1 MKKRIRK
8 KSEKYIQKCLLLT
21 PGEQKILATLA
32 EKAELSQ
39 NEFLRNTIRELSE
52 RKTATLQGIAKEIE
66 TIKKYLIRQNCPYC
80 KSYDMVSVEGESTI
94 DRDVQLC
101 QACKRRSMY
110 IPQSQYYE
118 LVPYDFYTQQNSV
131 PPDTSGEVEQFQ
143 YKANERD
150 MEDIKKILVEEKIN
164 IKSMVEDLKKKM
176 KEEETLHAEKITCVK
191 CGFQSYFPQKFY
203 RTPDGICCKGCVS
216 SISKFVCG
224 ECGITSYFPGDFH
237 ISKKFE
243 GYECNN
249 CFQNGD
255 DGNADN
261 KME

>member
-21 PGEQKILATLA
+21 PGEQKLLASLA

-39 NEFLRNTIRELSE
+39 NEFLRKTIKELSGSE
-52 RKTATLQGIAKEIE
+52 TVTLQGIAKEIE

-80 KSYDMVSVEGESTI
+80 KSYDLVSVGGESTI

-101 QACKRRSMY
+101 QACKRKSMY
-110 IPQSQYYE
+110 IAQSQYYE
-118 LVPYDFYTQQNSV
+118 LVPYDFYTQQNSI

-150 MEDIKKILVEEKIN
+150 MEDIKKILIEEPDTTVNPKLTI
-164 IKSMVEDLKKKM
+164 
-176 KEEETLHAEKITCVK
+176 EKITCVK

-203 RTPDGICCKGCVS
+203 RTPDGTCCKGCA
-216 SISKFVCG
+216 SIANKFVCG
-224 ECGITSYFPGDFH
+224 KCGAT
-237 ISKKFE
+237 
-243 GYECNN
+243 
-249 CFQNGD
+249 
-255 DGNADN
+255 
-261 KME
+261 